1 MIANAQGK
9 NPTKFDCKLFEG
21 QQKLDARILFDPTI
35 STVIYGSKETFIVTN
50 ERAKIV
56 FKASHLDL
64 QGIENAVSTELLTK
78 P

>member
-9 NPTKFDCKLFEG
+9 NPTKFDCKMFQG
-21 QQKLDARILFDPTI
+21 QQMLGARILFDPTI
-35 STVIYGSKETFIVTN
+35 STNIYGSKETFMVTN

-56 FKASHLDL
+56 YKASHLDL
-64 QGIENAVSTELLTK
+64 QGIENAVSNELLNK